1 MLSSQNI
8 IYTSVFDHFVQLWQ
22 LLLLLSIITDAQ
34 FELLHIFTTWH
45 YASAVYAVVVC
56 LSVRLSVH
64 LSVCY
69 KPALYQNA

>member
-34 FELLHIFTTWH
+34 FELLHIFTT
-45 YASAVYAVVVC
+45 
-56 LSVRLSVH
+56 
-64 LSVCY
+64 
-69 KPALYQNA
+69 